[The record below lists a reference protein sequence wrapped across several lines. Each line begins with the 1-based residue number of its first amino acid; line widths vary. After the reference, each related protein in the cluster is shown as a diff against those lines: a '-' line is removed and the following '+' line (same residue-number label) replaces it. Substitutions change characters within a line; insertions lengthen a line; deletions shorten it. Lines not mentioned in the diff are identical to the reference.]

1 MRGVE
6 SINGGIVNR
15 KLKIM
20 LHTHYHNIVNIF
32 SYEIRG
38 TPSIIFH
45 LNAVGQGVNGG
56 RSPP

>member
-6 SINGGIVNR
+6 SITEGIVNR

-38 TPSIIFH
+38 TESPVIPLAYSI
-45 LNAVGQGVNGG
+45 
-56 RSPP
+56 